1 MKNTLA
7 ILLVLLFVTSNSF
20 GQQMNREKIKTLKT
34 AFITEALNLKPKEA
48 EKFWPIY
55 NMYSENIQKNKMQL
69 ESGLQREL
77 NFGGGIENLS
87 DEDAKKLIQKSIQFE
102 KQIAEDKIKLIE
114 ELSTII
120 SNKKIIRLKIA
131 EKQFN
136 KRILQEYGKRRRMG
150 QN

>member
-7 ILLVLLFVTSNSF
+7 ILLVLLFITNNSF

-34 AFITEALNLKPKEA
+34 AYITEALNLKPKEA

-77 NFGGGIENLS
+77 NFDGGIENLS

-114 ELSTII
+114 ELSKII